1 MLHHIRWPRAQQP
14 TAGAAA
20 LGLQRAQVMPEFF
33 QVPFQEVGDTNATWL
48 ENCDWKYQNIV
59 ILGYYYSSYYV
70 FLFFKKKYIFLC
82 LFVSLLLLLLLLL
95 LLSLYIIIIIVIII
109 IINYY

>member
-59 ILGYYYSSYYV
+59 ILGYYYI
-70 FLFFKKKYIFLC
+70 YILPAND
-82 LFVSLLLLLLLLL
+82 LGLWEHTLV
-95 LLSLYIIIIIVIII
+95 
-109 IINYY
+109 